1 MEHRLRQLKRQIM
14 MAEPITGKCLDVRRF
29 FNQELQDFRQ
39 MAQTPAP
46 ALVGGDQDFPVI
58 TAHKDE
64 AATQTLTKREIE
76 SVEIYEAT
84 NLTFPDLPDS
94 LQLSKKRR
102 KEMKDMIERPLVQK
116 KKTKFQNTR

>member
-1 MEHRLRQLKRQIM
+1 
-14 MAEPITGKCLDVRRF
+14 
-29 FNQELQDFRQ
+29 

-58 TAHKDE
+58 TAHKYE
-64 AATQTLTKREIE
+64 AATQKLRTREIE
-76 SVEIYEAT
+76 SVVEIYEAK